1 MNKPSIN
8 RAATIRCHPRVRPK
22 GQRGS
27 PQRDRLRRLSMRACA
42 RVALIWRHCAGG
54 GDSCR
59 KQDHLVGHRAG
70 VGKIL
75 VDRKRTLAKPKFTA

>member
-1 MNKPSIN
+1 
-8 RAATIRCHPRVRPK
+8 
-22 GQRGS
+22 
-27 PQRDRLRRLSMRACA
+27 MRACA